1 MFFEYANQEWNDV
14 VFSCPRTMW
23 SNNQV
28 IAMYVKWNCID
39 LRHIELQKSLKL
51 NFLDKTE
58 WTAQIDFLDSRQS
71 LNHAQH

>member
-1 MFFEYANQEWNDV
+1 
-14 VFSCPRTMW
+14 
-23 SNNQV
+23 
-28 IAMYVKWNCID
+28 MYVKWNCID